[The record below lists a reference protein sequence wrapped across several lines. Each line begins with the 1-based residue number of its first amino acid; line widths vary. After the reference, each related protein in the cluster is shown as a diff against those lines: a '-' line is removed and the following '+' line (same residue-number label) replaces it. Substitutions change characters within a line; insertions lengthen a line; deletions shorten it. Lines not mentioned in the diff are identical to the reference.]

1 MSRSAPKATSS
12 SLQPCIDAAGDT
24 IYRNLSKLNAL
35 YAVIDGPAADAFE
48 QLDPSV
54 RTTYRWICADLVR
67 ETKAAWLQL
76 ETLRAAHA

>member
-1 MSRSAPKATSS
+1 MRRSTPHTQSS
-12 SLQPCIDAAGDT
+12 SLQPCIDAASDT

-35 YAVIDGPAADAFE
+35 YAVVDGAAADLFE

-54 RTTYRWICADLVR
+54 RTTYRWICADLVK

-76 ETLRAAHA
+76 ETLRTTRI